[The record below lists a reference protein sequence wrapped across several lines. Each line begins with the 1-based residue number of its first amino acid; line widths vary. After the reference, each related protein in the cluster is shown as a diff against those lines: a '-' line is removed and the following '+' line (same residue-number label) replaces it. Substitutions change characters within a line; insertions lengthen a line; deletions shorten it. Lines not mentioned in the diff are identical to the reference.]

1 MLIIV
6 MTLSKNEKQMLAT
19 PEVIS
24 RGFVYVKDSEEL
36 MNQIHDTIMSTVNEL
51 TEIEMSQWGLIK
63 QMLKDDVGRF
73 IYSQTKRRPMILPI
87 IIEV

>member
-1 MLIIV
+1 
-6 MTLSKNEKQMLAT
+6 MLAT

-36 MNQIHDTIMSTVNEL
+36 MSQIHDTIMSTVNEL